1 MHNALFRP
9 LGRLLPALVLLLG
22 LLPGAA
28 SAAPAPAARRP
39 IAALLER
46 IAPGASE
53 RFVIERVASDESF
66 FELDRRGRR
75 VVVRGNDNSSIAAGI
90 HWYFKYYAGIQLSW
104 DCMRAELPERLP
116 LPERP
121 ERRTT
126 KAELRYAYN
135 YCTYSY
141 SMAFWDWER
150 WEREID
156 WMALH
161 GINLPLVATGM
172 EVVWRDV
179 LSGLGYDRASIDR
192 FVAGPAFQA
201 WWLMNNL
208 EGWGGPCPEG
218 WYEERAAL
226 TRRILARM
234 RELDI
239 EPVLPGY
246 SGMLPS
252 DARERLGLDVADPG
266 LWGSFRRPAF
276 LQPEDPRFG
285 EIADRYYD
293 ALEAAYGPTRYFS
306 CDPFHE
312 GGSVAGVD
320 LPASGRAI
328 LGAMKRR
335 TPDAAW
341 VIQAWQDNPRAAM
354 IDALPDDDV
363 VVLDLF
369 SESRPQ
375 WGEPSSPWYRPDGY
389 GDHPWIYC
397 MLLNFGGNVGLHGK
411 LDYVIDGYYDACA
424 HDRAGRTLRGV
435 GITPEGIENNPVMY
449 ELLSELPWRKE
460 RFTSG
465 EWLAGYLRARYGR
478 SDEAVDAAWE
488 LLARSVYNCP
498 KASTQEGTNES
509 VFCAR
514 PTLDFRTASTWAHS
528 TDYYDPADVVE
539 AARLLLSAAD
549 RFRGNARFEYDLV
562 DIVRQAVAEAGKL
575 QQRAVAAA
583 YRAGDREA
591 FAAAAKRFLRLIQL
605 QDRLLGTRAEFMVG
619 RWIADARALGRTEA
633 DKALLEWNARVQI
646 SSWGDRA
653 AAEGGLH
660 DYAHKEW
667 NGILRDLYA
676 VRWQAWF
683 DLMERRLAGEELPEI
698 DFYALEEAWA
708 QARNPYPAAPAGDP
722 VDTAREIFGAVFGR
736 R

>member
-75 VVVRGNDNSSIAAGI
+75 VVVRGSDNSSIAAGI

-179 LSGLGYDRASIDR
+179 LSGLGYDQASIDR

-354 IDALPDDDV
+354 IDALPAETTRG
-363 VVLDLF
+363 
-369 SESRPQ
+369 ST
-375 WGEPSSPWYRPDGY
+375 
-389 GDHPWIYC
+389 
-397 MLLNFGGNVGLHGK
+397 
-411 LDYVIDGYYDACA
+411 AC
-424 HDRAGRTLRGV
+424 
-435 GITPEGIENNPVMY
+435 
-449 ELLSELPWRKE
+449 
-460 RFTSG
+460 
-465 EWLAGYLRARYGR
+465 
-478 SDEAVDAAWE
+478 
-488 LLARSVYNCP
+488 C
-498 KASTQEGTNES
+498 ST
-509 VFCAR
+509 
-514 PTLDFRTASTWAHS
+514 
-528 TDYYDPADVVE
+528 
-539 AARLLLSAAD
+539 SAA
-549 RFRGNARFEYDLV
+549 
-562 DIVRQAVAEAGKL
+562 
-575 QQRAVAAA
+575 
-583 YRAGDREA
+583 
-591 FAAAAKRFLRLIQL
+591 
-605 QDRLLGTRAEFMVG
+605 T
-619 RWIADARALGRTEA
+619 
-633 DKALLEWNARVQI
+633 
-646 SSWGDRA
+646 
-653 AAEGGLH
+653 
-660 DYAHKEW
+660 
-667 NGILRDLYA
+667 
-676 VRWQAWF
+676 
-683 DLMERRLAGEELPEI
+683 
-698 DFYALEEAWA
+698 
-708 QARNPYPAAPAGDP
+708 
-722 VDTAREIFGAVFGR
+722 
-736 R
+736 